1 MRMRHI
7 ITAMLMLTLLS
18 GGTHAKAMDYQVYR
32 NTGQKL
38 TTMEAADLSAAYD
51 VIVFGEY
58 HDNDVLHQLELELL
72 QGLFAVQPRLTVSL
86 EMFERDVQVNLDAY
100 LAGRT
105 SEQEFLDTSRPWKNY
120 REAYRPLVEFAKQH
134 SLPVL
139 AANVPRPLAAHVA
152 RTGSVAGIPTDKAVY
167 LPRKHVADKGEYR
180 EKFIAYMS
188 NSNMAGMRFDSDRL
202 ENFYKAQC
210 LKDDAM
216 AESISDH
223 LRQQPGRTVIHYQG
237 DFHSRQRLGV
247 VEKLQRLNPEVKIL
261 VIAPVY
267 AEDLDKLGSS
277 LQENQTAGDILVFVR
292 AK

>member
-1 MRMRHI
+1 MRHI

-18 GGTHAKAMDYQVYR
+18 GGTHAKAMDYQIYR

-38 TTMEAADLSAAYD
+38 TAMEAADLSAAYD

-58 HDNDVLHQLELELL
+58 HDNAVLQQLEMELL

-100 LAGRT
+100 LAGRI
-105 SEQEFLDTSRPWKNY
+105 SEQEFLDTSRIWKNY

-134 SLPVL
+134 SLSVL

-152 RTGSVAGIPTDKAVY
+152 RTGSVAGIPADKAVY
-167 LPRKHVADKGEYR
+167 LPREHVADKGEYR

-277 LQENQTAGDILVFVR
+277 LQENQAAGDILVFVR

>member
-7 ITAMLMLTLLS
+7 IMAMLTLTLLS
-18 GGTHAKAMDYQVYR
+18 GGAHAKAMDYQIYR

-38 TTMEAADLSAAYD
+38 TVMEAADLSAAYD
-51 VIVFGEY
+51 VIIFGEY
-58 HDNDVLHQLELELL
+58 HDNAVLHQLELELL

-86 EMFERDVQVNLDAY
+86 EMFERDVQQNLDVY
-100 LAGRT
+100 LAGRI
-105 SEQEFLDTSRPWKNY
+105 SEQEFLDASRPWKNY
-120 REAYRPLVEFAKQH
+120 HEAYRPLMEFAKQH

-139 AANVPRPLAAHVA
+139 AANVPRPLAAYVA
-152 RTGSVAGIPTDKAVY
+152 RTGSVAGIPADKAVY
-167 LPRKHVADKGEYR
+167 LPREHVADKGEYR

-247 VEKLQRLNPEVKIL
+247 VEKLQRLNPEVKVL